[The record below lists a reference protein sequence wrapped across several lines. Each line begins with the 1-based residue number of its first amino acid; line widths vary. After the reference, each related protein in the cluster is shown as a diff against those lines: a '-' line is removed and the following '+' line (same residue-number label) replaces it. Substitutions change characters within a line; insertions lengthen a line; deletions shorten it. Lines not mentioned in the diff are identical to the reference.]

1 MREDELWALVNNAA
15 FLYERLEPAWQPVPN
30 PFDGATVE
38 RRLARWRQVAANG
51 DGERF
56 AQRLAWL
63 GLDDTAAR
71 GILGAG
77 GYAPGTPL
85 PDWATFLAQVVAA
98 AGGTPAA
105 EIAPPFARSAQARLA
120 QSAGESLIWLAPHAR
135 QTLSGYLTERLE
147 RLAQTTFTAN
157 HNRLLTVHC
166 LHYPVLARQ
175 FAQTC
180 LDWAAEVADFLQRL
194 ADDWSTL
201 VHHLGLPVLPPAGVV
216 TGLTPGLSDPH
227 RGGRTVWRAELAGRV
242 SVAYKPKS
250 MALDRAWNDLL
261 LWCNAQG
268 LSPRLPHLW
277 TLPRPGYGWME
288 WAEGNDRRA
297 DPRQMGALL
306 GLLHTLHAADCHR
319 ENLVIRDGQP
329 LLVDA
334 EMLVYPR
341 FAGREQEDPLD
352 VLRTGLLP
360 RWLVGADGPVPF
372 DGGAEGASPAA
383 VEEGFAACLAF
394 LAARWEEL
402 NGAATPDR
410 YATDNL
416 LPSEWSLF
424 AHLSDVDPQSKFEK
438 PLVRVAPRPTA
449 AYARLLDYLRQ
460 PACLGDGVDFSVEAD
475 RLAWAYLSQPSQA
488 RLWPLL
494 AAEHRAINRGDVPLF
509 HGAPGQPEL
518 LHANGALPDALT
530 WPAFALPSAPAQA
543 QQTGLIR
550 ATLERTAWLSP
561 SPASFLETARQLGDL
576 LAARAVPLD
585 GGGVGWICVQYRPGS
600 GLWQHGLVGDD
611 LYAGRA
617 GIALFLAGLFRA
629 TGEACWRELALAGLR
644 ADADAAADPGGRIYA
659 LSTASHLLAAP
670 ALAERAEKLACGL
683 SSEGDGWR
691 SSVYPWGV
699 LDGEAGLLLGL
710 LALHRRTAS
719 PEILREAVGCGQGIL
734 RAGDEWTHPRR
745 GLGGFSHGAAGIGY
759 GLARLYAATGDA
771 RFREAAERAWAFQ
784 RALYDD
790 PAGNWQDRRGPVPVY
805 LDNWCNGAAGIG
817 LAAAGCLDTLPEL
830 ADVVERVRKTCQ
842 VGGQP
847 GQVFPMNFARPPDR
861 SILDTLCCG
870 HFGQIDCRLEMGL
883 ICRRPEWVSAAI
895 AQAEGLL
902 GQARER
908 GAFRLYDDLPAH
920 LFNPG
925 FFRGVAGIGYT
936 LLRLAA
942 GNGETA
948 ERLPCVAGW
957 QVA

>member
-1 MREDELWALVNNAA
+1 MSEDELWALVNNAA
-15 FLYERLEPAWQPVPN
+15 FLYERLEPAWQPIPN
-30 PFDGATVE
+30 PFGGAAVE
-38 RRLARWRQVAANG
+38 RRLARWQQVAANG

-71 GILGAG
+71 GVLGAG
-77 GYAPGTPL
+77 GYAPGTAL

-98 AGGTPAA
+98 AGETPAA
-105 EIAPPFARSAQARLA
+105 EIVPPFARSAQARLA
-120 QSAGESLIWLAPHAR
+120 HSAGKKLAWLAPAAR
-135 QTLSGYLTERLE
+135 HTLSHYLTERLE
-147 RLAQTTFTAN
+147 RLAQATFAAN
-157 HNRLLTVHC
+157 HNRSLTAHC
-166 LHYPVLARQ
+166 QHYPVLARQ
-175 FAQTC
+175 LAQTC

-194 ADDWSTL
+194 AEDWTSL
-201 VHHLGLPVLPPAGVV
+201 APRLGLPALPAAGVV
-216 TGLTPGLSDPH
+216 IGLTPGLSDPH
-227 RGGRTVWRAELAGRV
+227 RGGRTVWRAELAGCV
-242 SVAYKPKS
+242 SGAYKPKS
-250 MALDRAWNDLL
+250 LALDRAWNDLL

-288 WAEGNDRRA
+288 WAEGDDGRA

-341 FAGREQEDPLD
+341 FAGREREDPLD

-360 RWLVGADGPVPF
+360 RWLVGADGLVPF
-372 DGGAEGASPAA
+372 DGGTEGAPPAA
-383 VEEGFAACLAF
+383 VAEGFAACLAF

-402 NGAATPDR
+402 NGASA
-410 YATDNL
+410 
-416 LPSEWSLF
+416 
-424 AHLSDVDPQSKFEK
+424 
-438 PLVRVAPRPTA
+438 PLAPFRQGEVRVAPRPTA

-460 PACLGDGVDFSVEAD
+460 PACLGDGMDFSVEAD

-494 AAEHRAINRGDVPLF
+494 AAEHQAISRGDVPLF
-509 HGAPGQPEL
+509 HGAPGRPEL
-518 LHANGALPDALT
+518 LHPDGALPDALT

-550 ATLERTAWLSP
+550 ATLERSAWLASA
-561 SPASFLETARQLGDL
+561 PASFLETARQLGDL

-585 GGGVGWICVQYRPGS
+585 GGGFGWIGVQYRPGS
-600 GLWQHGLVGDD
+600 GLHQHGPVGDD
-611 LYAGRA
+611 LYTGRA

-629 TGEACWRELALAGLR
+629 TGEARWRELALAGLR

-659 LSTASHLLAAP
+659 LSTAAHLLAAP
-670 ALAERAEKLACGL
+670 ALAEQAERLAHGI

-710 LALHRRTAS
+710 LALHRGTND
-719 PEILREAVGCGQGIL
+719 PGILREAVGCGQRIL
-734 RAGDEWTHPRR
+734 RAGEEWTHPRR
-745 GLGGFSHGAAGIGY
+745 GLGGFSHGAAGIAY
-759 GLARLYAATGDA
+759 ALTKLYEATGEA
-771 RFREAAERAWAFQ
+771 RFWEGAGRGWAFQ
-784 RALYDD
+784 RTLYDD
-790 PAGNWQDRRGPVPVY
+790 PAGNWQDRRGDVPVY

-830 ADVVERVRKTCQ
+830 ADVVER
-842 VGGQP
+842 
-847 GQVFPMNFARPPDR
+847 AASLLLAPD
-861 SILDTLCCG
+861 SLPFLDTLCCG
-870 HFGQIDCRLEMGL
+870 GFGQIDCLLEMGL
-883 ICRRPEWVSAAI
+883 GCGRPEWVQAAV
-895 AQAEGLL
+895 AQTESLL
-902 GQARER
+902 GQARQR

-942 GNGETA
+942 ANGETA
-948 ERLPCVAGW
+948 ERLPCVGRW